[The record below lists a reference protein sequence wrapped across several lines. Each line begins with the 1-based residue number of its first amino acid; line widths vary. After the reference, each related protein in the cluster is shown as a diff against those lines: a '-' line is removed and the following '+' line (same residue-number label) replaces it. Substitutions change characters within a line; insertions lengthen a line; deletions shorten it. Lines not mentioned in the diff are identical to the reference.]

1 MCISPKVNLSVKQPA
16 RLKVLSVVDP
26 QYQFILNNSNDNVE
40 RLHAQRQ
47 QEFLDRE
54 PVFDKTITIEQF
66 GYPTHL
72 LEFKKALAQLA
83 GGQTLKVSSQ
93 SAILIDD
100 LAASCRALN
109 LPVETRQFRRFHY
122 LYAGVLSRFLLRCI
136 RSRNQQ
142 SARRFKH
149 WQPINAPPN
158 LA

>member
-83 GGQTLKVSSQ
+83 GDQTLKVSSQ

-122 LYAGVLSRFLLRCI
+122 LYARRTVPVSASVYSITKPTVRETIQTLATDK
-136 RSRNQQ
+136 RS
-142 SARRFKH
+142 A
-149 WQPINAPPN
+149 
-158 LA
+158 